1 VSQEEPDEDL
11 EGELDVEGDQAEA
24 AEVPRRGRRR
34 TKAEEI
40 LATLPSSGIV
50 AVVGRP
56 NVGKSTLFNRLVG
69 KKTAI
74 VHDEPGVTRDR
85 HYGDVLSRGRRY
97 TVVDTGGFD
106 PESEDP
112 MRQGIKRQIDIA
124 IAEADLIV
132 CVLDAT
138 LPPTGADYAEID
150 LLRRS
155 EKPVIYVANKAD
167 SAYGDRE
174 SNELYRLGIERV
186 IAISALHGRRLD
198 ELEAAIDA
206 ALPKDR
212 AEPVP
217 VLDGLIRVA
226 LVGRPNAGKSSLVN
240 RLAGEERSLVD
251 ARPGTTR
258 DPVDTV
264 IEQRGKRYVLIDTAG
279 IRRKAKVAKEDS
291 VVEAVSV
298 LHAIRAME
306 RADLVVLLCDAA
318 DGVSEQDAKI
328 LGLAEERGRA
338 IIIVL
343 NKIDLCDKKTLEKVV
358 TDTKRQTLLRALGPH
373 ACGVSAKT
381 GRGVDCAV
389 RLHRWPSERR
399 RSAAAW
405 ARARSTASSKQVL
418 ATHPPP
424 TSGGRAPRLYFV
436 TQAET
441 CAAAVRGDGQRSRE
455 AALELPAAT

>member
-306 RADLVVLLCDAA
+306 RATSWCSCATRRTA
-318 DGVSEQDAKI
+318 CPS
-328 LGLAEERGRA
+328 
-338 IIIVL
+338 
-343 NKIDLCDKKTLEKVV
+343 KT
-358 TDTKRQTLLRALGPH
+358 
-373 ACGVSAKT
+373 
-381 GRGVDCAV
+381 
-389 RLHRWPSERR
+389 RR
-399 RSAAAW
+399 SSGSPRSAAGPSSSCSTRSICVTKRPSRRSSRTPRTNSPSCPGPPCCGS
-405 ARARSTASSKQVL
+405 ARRPDGACPRCSTPSIA
-418 ATHPPP
+418 
-424 TSGGRAPRLYFV
+424 
-436 TQAET
+436 
-441 CAAAVRGDGQRSRE
+441 
-455 AALELPAAT
+455 